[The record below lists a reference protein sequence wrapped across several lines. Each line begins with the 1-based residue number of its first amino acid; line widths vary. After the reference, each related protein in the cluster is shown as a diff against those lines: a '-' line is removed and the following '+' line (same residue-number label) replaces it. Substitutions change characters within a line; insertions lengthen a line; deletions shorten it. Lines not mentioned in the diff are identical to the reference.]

1 MNPGDSRPP
10 SDEDSFD
17 DADDRPRGD
26 DRPRDDDSCEDGDDR
41 REPGVRAEDD
51 GPAPVPGTSAAGREE
66 DFLTRF
72 RTARDGPLMV
82 VREILYSAGIVLLI
96 GLILFAV
103 SGVWPPMVAVKSGS
117 MDPNMQRGDLVLVT
131 EPGRFAPD
139 GTANGTGVVTY
150 ETGQESEY
158 TSFNDY
164 GSVVVFHDP
173 ASRGDPIIH
182 RAHFYVEEDE
192 NWYDQANPDYM
203 KDGTDDCASLSNC
216 PAPHDGFITKG
227 DNNAYYDQANGI
239 APVVREE
246 WVSGVA
252 RVRIPYLGYVRL
264 CFTGEATCFS
274 GTAGTPTGSTVPPGA
289 GEDLDGERSDP
300 FDAFV
305 PAAVAGGAFAAA
317 RRYA

>member
-10 SDEDSFD
+10 SDEDSVD
-17 DADDRPRGD
+17 GADEP
-26 DRPRDDDSCEDGDDR
+26 PRDDGSHGDGNDR
-41 REPGVRAEDD
+41 QEPGRRASDE
-51 GPAPVPGTSAAGREE
+51 GPAPVPGTRAANRDE
-66 DFLTRF
+66 DVLTRF

-117 MDPNMQRGDLVLVT
+117 MDPNMQRGDLILVT

-139 GTANGTGVVTY
+139 HTAKGTGVVTY
-150 ETGQESEY
+150 EIGSESGY

-164 GSVVVFHDP
+164 GSVIIFHEP
-173 ASRGDPIIH
+173 ASGGDPIIH
-182 RAHFYVEEDE
+182 RARFYVEEGE
-192 NWYDQANPDYM
+192 NWYDKANPDYL
-203 KDGTDDCASLSNC
+203 KEGTDDCESLKNC
-216 PAPHDGFITKG
+216 PAPHSGFVTKG

-252 RVRIPYLGYVRL
+252 RVRVPYLGYVRL
-264 CFTGEATCFS
+264 CFTGEVSCLA
-274 GTAGTPTGSTVPPGA
+274 GTAGSPTGSTAPPGPNERA
-289 GEDLDGERSDP
+289 GGEYSDP
-300 FDAFV
+300 SGAFV
-305 PAAVAGGAFAAA
+305 PAMVAGGAYAAA